1 MKLTMLR
8 RLFDAQL
15 QKCIEDGTM
24 LTGPVD
30 NPILH
35 AIMALLTHDGMT
47 E

>member
-1 MKLTMLR
+1 MLR